1 MRQRTD
7 LGMLVDLALGRLSPG
22 ESLRIME
29 ELERDEER
37 SELLDLIIGIR
48 NCLSRHAS

>member
-1 MRQRTD
+1 MKRRPDTST
-7 LGMLVDLALGRLSPG
+7 LVDLALGNLSPG

-48 NCLSRHAS
+48 NWLSRHAS